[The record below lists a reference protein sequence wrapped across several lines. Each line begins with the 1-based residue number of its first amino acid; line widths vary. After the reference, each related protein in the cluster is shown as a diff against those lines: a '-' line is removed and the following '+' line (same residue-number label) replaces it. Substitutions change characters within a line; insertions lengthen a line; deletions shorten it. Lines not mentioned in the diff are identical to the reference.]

1 MFLFCVEGKKLDT
14 SVKSYDSARDTEVGW
29 EEKKANQGKAK
40 MIVSTSKALASS
52 KARQTMV
59 LLVCTT
65 KQKTAFMLYVCVL
78 KFRVNDF
85 YFESIFPRNN

>member
-1 MFLFCVEGKKLDT
+1 MFLFCLEVKKLDT
-14 SVKSYDSARDTEVGW
+14 SVKSYDSAKDTKVGW
-29 EEKKANQGKAK
+29 EKKVNQGKAK

-52 KARQTMV
+52 KDRRTMA

-65 KQKTAFMLYVCVL
+65 KQKTAFTLYACVL

-85 YFESIFPRNN
+85 YFESIFLRNN

>member
-1 MFLFCVEGKKLDT
+1 MFLFCLEVKKLDT

-29 EEKKANQGKAK
+29 KKKANQGKAN
-40 MIVSTSKALASS
+40 MVVLFS
-52 KARQTMV
+52 KARRTMF

-78 KFRVNDF
+78 KFRVNDL
-85 YFESIFPRNN
+85 YFESIFSRNH